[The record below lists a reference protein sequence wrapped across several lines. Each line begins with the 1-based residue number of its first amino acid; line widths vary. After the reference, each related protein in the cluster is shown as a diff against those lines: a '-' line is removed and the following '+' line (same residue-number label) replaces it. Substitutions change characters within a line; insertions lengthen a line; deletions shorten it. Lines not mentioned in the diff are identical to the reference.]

1 MVGIWSAIF
10 VFFPVFSRFFTKTP
24 SKYRLLDRTCG
35 LIHSKTQRYVAVA
48 GKQRIFMNKPYFMT
62 NKSWYV
68 TIPPKKRIPDY
79 PNIDMALTNKAEDDE
94 KAVISYQKYY
104 NLGTGIAFYMDKGEV
119 VEEDLDAF
127 DQEEDA
133 RLQLIYDTID
143 E

>member
-1 MVGIWSAIF
+1 MVEE
-10 VFFPVFSRFFTKTP
+10 
-24 SKYRLLDRTCG
+24 
-35 LIHSKTQRYVAVA
+35 
-48 GKQRIFMNKPYFMT
+48 QRIFMNKPYFMT

-94 KAVISYQKYY
+94 KAVISYQKHY
-104 NLGTGIAFYMDKGEV
+104 NLGTGMVFYMDKGEV
-119 VEEDLDAF
+119 VEEDLDTF